1 MEKKIKL
8 KVKKSVHHVYLW
20 LDDEIVYSWDIEDFT
35 EEKLN
40 RIVQK
45 LKRYF
50 ERVNEVVEMEKTNE
64 NNI

>member
-1 MEKKIKL
+1 MKL
-8 KVKKSVHHVYLW
+8 RVKKNVYHVDLW
-20 LDDEIVYSWDIEDFT
+20 LDNELVYRWDTEEFT

-64 NNI
+64 TNV